1 MAQTPKWLPIKV
13 LKVGVGSGG
22 GAIQECDPARGA
34 VTLPRRTFAYSAG
47 PYYDTHPALTSVS
60 ALVPSGS
67 ASVLRGDGRKTA
79 VPMWALNSSQVRPTE
94 LS

>member
-1 MAQTPKWLPIKV
+1 MRLLTTSPTALALTM
-13 LKVGVGSGG
+13 
-22 GAIQECDPARGA
+22 
-34 VTLPRRTFAYSAG
+34 T
-47 PYYDTHPALTSVS
+47 THPALTSVS

-79 VPMWALNSSQVRPTE
+79 VPMWALNSSQVRPTD